1 MTAMTES
8 FEARF
13 WDKAARKYAAS
24 RISNIPAYE
33 ATLDRVRQYLSPADR
48 VLEIGAGTSTTALK
62 LAPSVARYTASDIS
76 GEMIVIGREKMA
88 AQGVGNLEIVQGV
101 LGDAALGA
109 GPYDA
114 VLAFNL
120 LHLTRDPGEQARMA
134 GALLK
139 PGGYF
144 ITKTAVGTW
153 KLMAALP
160 VIWLMQVFGKAPFV
174 RLMSKGALERTIAG
188 AGFEIVETETL
199 GAYFIVARKP

>member
-1 MTAMTES
+1 MSAMTDS

-13 WDKAARKYAAS
+13 WDRAARKYAAS

-33 ATLDRVRQYLSPADR
+33 ATLDRVRRYLSPADQ

-76 GEMIVIGREKMA
+76 AEMVAIGREKMA

-109 GPYDA
+109 GPFDA

-120 LHLTRDPGEQARMA
+120 LHLTRDPGDQARMA

-139 PGGYF
+139 PGGHF
-144 ITKTAVGTW
+144 ITKTAVRTW

-160 VIWLMQVFGKAPFV
+160 VIWLMQCVGKAPYV
-174 RLMSKGALERTIAG
+174 RLMSRRQLEQTIAG
-188 AGFEIVETETL
+188 AGFEIVETATL
-199 GAYFIVARKP
+199 GAHFIAARKR